1 MGQKKK
7 EHNRISASGGSNGLG
22 NVKVKGENFYRD
34 AKKARQV
41 QLLKSGRPIRNA
53 QGKVIKEAEYQS
65 KAVEPGRVAPNRKWF
80 GNTRVIGQKAL
91 ETFRENLASKVN
103 DPFQVL
109 LKQHKL
115 PMSLLQDPVKIG
127 KMHVLDTESFETTF
141 GNKAQ
146 RKRPKLEMANLEDL
160 AAKVESTL
168 ESYDEK
174 ADRNLTS
181 NTITDWIEE
190 ARDSVFQK
198 GQSKRIWGELYK
210 VIDSSDVVI
219 HVLDARD
226 PIGTRCT
233 NVEYHIKKE
242 ARHKQLIFV
251 LNKCDLVPTWVT
263 AKWVSHLSKEYPT
276 LAFHASI
283 NNSFGKGSLIQL
295 LRQFSALHADKKQI
309 SVGFIG
315 YPNTG
320 KSSIINTLRG
330 KKVCNVAPIPGE
342 TKVWQYI
349 TLMKRIYLIDCP
361 GVVHPSTTDTD
372 TDIVLKGVV
381 RIENVKQP
389 EDYIPALLA
398 RVRPEYIQRTY
409 ELDDWEDYVD
419 FLSQLAKR
427 TGKLVKGGE
436 PDLSSVAKMVLN
448 DWLRGKIPYYT
459 APPEGDKPLSKSG
472 DAAGEGE
479 DAEAEAEGEEGESS
493 MFTVSKNN
501 SGLPG
506 VEQIFSKIPVVQKFM
521 ADDLANN
528 AKLLEEERNK
538 KESKVPE
545 GVLPE
550 EKDEDDVNA
559 TDDEDEEGEKG
570 SGKAAQRKNKAQLRK
585 EKKAHKAAKA
595 VGGSEAVSGEK
606 MDWDEVFANVV
617 GEVVDSIPGDHAEQA
632 KQDDEADSELEMSDD
647 ATERKQRMKK
657 RKAAVAAAKTAG
669 FTVKAVAGT
678 KRKATRAADEEE
690 DEDEAQEEQQQE
702 EKKKAGA
709 KTSKGKKNVE
719 EEEDDEEDGG
729 KYKKTVK
736 GARMT
741 TNKGKVGTHYYET
754 ANIKNKNR
762 NKVKPEDPHKL
773 ATRLRDQGKKR
784 RS

>member
-1 MGQKKK
+1 MGQLKK
-7 EHNRISASGGSNGLG
+7 EHNRVKAAGGSNGLG

-34 AKKARQV
+34 AKAAKQV
-41 QLLKSGRPIRNA
+41 QLLKGGRAIRNA
-53 QGKVIKEAEYQS
+53 QGKVIKAASFQS
-65 KAVEPGRVAPNRKWF
+65 KVVEPGRVAPNRKWF

-91 ETFRENLASKVN
+91 ESFRENLATKVN

-115 PMSLLQDPVKIG
+115 PMSLLQDPVHIG
-127 KMHVLDTESFETTF
+127 KMHVLETEPFGDTF

-146 RKRPKLEMANLEDL
+146 RKRPKLAMGSLEDL

-168 ESYDEK
+168 ENYDEK
-174 ADRNLTS
+174 ADKNLTA
-181 NTITDWIEE
+181 NVITDWIEE

-226 PIGTRCT
+226 PMGTRCS

-263 AKWVSHLSKEYPT
+263 AKWVKTLSKEYPT

-295 LRQFSALHADKKQI
+295 LRQFSTLHSDKKQI

-361 GVVHPSTTDTD
+361 GVVHPSTTDTE

-381 RIENVKQP
+381 RVENIKQP
-389 EDYIPALLA
+389 DDYIPELLN

-409 ELDDWEDYVD
+409 ELDHWEDSVD
-419 FLSQLAKR
+419 FLTQIAKR
-427 TGKLVKGGE
+427 TGKLIKGGE
-436 PDLSSVAKMVLN
+436 ADLGSVAKMILN

-459 APPEGDKPLSKSG
+459 APPEGDKPG
-472 DAAGEGE
+472 GETSE
-479 DAEAEAEGEEGESS
+479 EEATHNSIDSS
-493 MFTVSKNN
+493 
-501 SGLPG
+501 LPQ
-506 VEQIFSKIPVVQKFM
+506 VEQIFSKIPVMQKFM

-528 AKLLEEERNK
+528 ASLLEEERNK
-538 KESKVPE
+538 QESNAPE
-545 GVLPE
+545 GILPDE
-550 EKDEDDVNA
+550 VDEDDINK
-559 TDDEDEEGEKG
+559 TDDEDEDKSG
-570 SGKAAQRKNKAQLRK
+570 SSTVKARKNKAQLRQ
-585 EKKAHKAAKA
+585 EKKAKKEAKVAVSKA
-595 VGGSEAVSGEK
+595 SSAVSGEK
-606 MDWDEVFANVV
+606 LDWDDVFANVV
-617 GEVVDSIPGDHAEQA
+617 KDV
-632 KQDDEADSELEMSDD
+632 KK
-647 ATERKQRMKK
+647 TEKSSK
-657 RKAAVAAAKTAG
+657 RKHV
-669 FTVKAVAGT
+669 
-678 KRKATRAADEEE
+678 EET
-690 DEDEAQEEQQQE
+690 EE
-702 EKKKAGA
+702 
-709 KTSKGKKNVE
+709 VE
-719 EEEDDEEDGG
+719 EETT
-729 KYKKTVK
+729 KPVK
-736 GARMT
+736 EARMT

-754 ANIKNKNR
+754 ANVKNKNR

-773 ATRLRDQGKKR
+773 ATKLRDQGKKR
-784 RS
+784 RQ